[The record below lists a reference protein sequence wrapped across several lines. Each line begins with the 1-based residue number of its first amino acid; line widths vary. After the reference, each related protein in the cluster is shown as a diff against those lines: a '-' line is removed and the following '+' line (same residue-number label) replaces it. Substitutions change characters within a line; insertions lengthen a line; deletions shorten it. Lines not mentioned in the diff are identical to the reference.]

1 MLFFTSGLRLE
12 ELKSIQLKDIDFSNK
27 RIRVLGK
34 GNKTRLANFDSDT
47 TDFLIKYLTILK
59 KISFDKDKLQ

>member
-12 ELKSIQLKDIDFSNK
+12 ELKSIKLKDIDFSNK
-27 RIRVLGK
+27 TVRVIGK

-47 TDFLIKYLTILK
+47 KDLISLNI
-59 KISFDKDKLQ
+59 